1 MVRPVCAVCDP
12 LLCMSEENCL
22 EEGNKFRKS
31 EKGRGGADNV
41 FYILKGIPCHFLYFE
56 GYPMS
61 SLCISTGSAVKNVLV
76 KHMCG
81 SHYRTKTLKQNWHV
95 TLFVLSTLY
104 LLTCKVTVRHE
115 Y

>member
-41 FYILKGIPCHFLYFE
+41 FYILKGIPCH
-56 GYPMS
+56 
-61 SLCISTGSAVKNVLV
+61 
-76 KHMCG
+76 
-81 SHYRTKTLKQNWHV
+81 
-95 TLFVLSTLY
+95 LFVFQQAVQSKMS
-104 LLTCKVTVRHE
+104 LLNICVEVITGPKL
-115 Y
+115 